1 MSRPSSESTVDRDV
15 STVADEL
22 LIPITADVDVVT
34 ARQRGRDLAAEAGFS
49 SGDQTVI
56 AAAISE
62 IARNI
67 LMYAKR
73 GEVMLSLVT
82 NGDRQGVVIVARDQ
96 GPGIKDVSRALED
109 GYSTSGGLGLGL
121 PGARRLMDDFD
132 VSSNV
137 GRGTTVT
144 MKKWRRMKA
153 GGLGGGGGGE

>member
-1 MSRPSSESTVDRDV
+1 
-15 STVADEL
+15 VAEEL
-22 LIPITADVDVVT
+22 LVPIAADVDVVN
-34 ARQRGRDLAAEAGFS
+34 ARQKGRDVAAEAGFS

-73 GEVMLSLVT
+73 GEIMLSLVA
-82 NGDRQGVVIVARDQ
+82 NGDRQGVVVVARDQ
-96 GPGIKDVSRALED
+96 GPGIPDVARALQD

-132 VSSNV
+132 VASAV
-137 GRGTTVT
+137 GKGTTVT
-144 MKKWRRMKA
+144 MKKWRRLHA
-153 GGLGGGGGGE
+153 